1 MSVALVLIAVLAGA
15 ATIAALSTYGVGFA
29 VLCSPLVASSVTA
42 LAAVLTAVKPPPRR
56 GTRVARRAFAKEEPA
71 L

>member
-1 MSVALVLIAVLAGA
+1 MSAALVVIAVLAGA
-15 ATIAALSTYGVGFA
+15 ATVAALSTYGIGFA

-42 LAAVLTAVKPPPRR
+42 LAAVLIAVRPPPRR
-56 GTRVARRAFAKEEPA
+56 GTRVFRRDIAKEEPV